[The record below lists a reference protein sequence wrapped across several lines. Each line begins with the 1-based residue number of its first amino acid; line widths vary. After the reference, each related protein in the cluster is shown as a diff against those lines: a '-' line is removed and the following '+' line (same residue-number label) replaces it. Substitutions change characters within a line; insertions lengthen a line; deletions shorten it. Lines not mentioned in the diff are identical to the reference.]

1 MEILDILDA
10 QIAQMDQHALREAM
24 LSQYKKNFI
33 LYPGLFVTAQH
44 LPVLDWQ
51 SFEFTDEAPD
61 LPRQQGVYAFSVNFR
76 HANLP
81 SNSYILYV
89 GKAGDIGTNNTISR
103 RFRDYLRERNHMTRA
118 TIHSM
123 LKLWDGHLTY
133 HYACVAN
140 GTSTGDIEEILTGI
154 FMPPYNTNDFH
165 AELRP
170 IRRGVNI

>member
-1 MEILDILDA
+1 MGVLDILDA
-10 QIAQMDQHALREAM
+10 HIAQMDPHALREAA

-33 LYPGLFVTAQH
+33 LFPGLFTTTQQ
-44 LPVLDWQ
+44 LPALEWN
-51 SFEFTDEAPD
+51 SFEFNTANPNLPD
-61 LPRQQGVYAFSVNFR
+61 QQGVYAFSVNFR

-89 GKAGDIGTNNTISR
+89 GKAGDVDSRNTIQA
-103 RFRDYLRERNHMTRA
+103 RFRDYRREKSHMTRA

-123 LKLWDGHLTY
+123 LNLWDGHLTY
-133 HYACVAN
+133 HYACVEN
-140 GTSTGDIEEILTGI
+140 GTSTGDIEKVLTGI